1 MIEQPII
8 REFSSLTISDLIDI
22 VKEFDLSDQFCLN
35 SCFTKEYT
43 LSLCESETFNMFEPI
58 CGVNLETYQ
67 CEFWYEFSN
76 KNTPIKISVIMDKLS
91 KSENLSNEIERDVD
105 DGYRFES
112 FETVIITQKNL
123 IFL

>member
-67 CEFWYEFSN
+67 CEFWYEFS
-76 KNTPIKISVIMDKLS
+76 DKLS

-112 FETVIITQKNL
+112 FETVIITQNYL